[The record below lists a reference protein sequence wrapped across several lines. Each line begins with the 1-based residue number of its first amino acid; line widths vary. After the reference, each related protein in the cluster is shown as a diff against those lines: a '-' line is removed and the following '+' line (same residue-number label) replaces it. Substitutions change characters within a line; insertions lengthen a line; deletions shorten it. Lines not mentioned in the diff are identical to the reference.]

1 MDHHCIWINNCV
13 GQNNH
18 KYFILFTFWFGVASI
33 PIPILMIEA
42 IYWDNHEWFGLL
54 TRASEMRS
62 VGIVF
67 GVFVA
72 VTAWFWAY

>member
-1 MDHHCIWINNCV
+1 
-13 GQNNH
+13 
-18 KYFILFTFWFGVASI
+18 
-33 PIPILMIEA
+33 MIEA
-42 IYWDNHEWFGLL
+42 IYWDNHEWFGIL